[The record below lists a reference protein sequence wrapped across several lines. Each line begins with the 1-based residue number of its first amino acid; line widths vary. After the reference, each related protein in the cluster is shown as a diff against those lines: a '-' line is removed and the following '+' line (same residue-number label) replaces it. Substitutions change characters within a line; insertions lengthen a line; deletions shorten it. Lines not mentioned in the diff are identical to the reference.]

1 MNREETVK
9 FLALIKVAYP
19 TAFKDMDNDS
29 KLATINMWQT
39 TFPDLPFPIMEMA
52 LDHHRRVSKFPPMVA
67 EIYEELR
74 EVHYTALFD
83 ASIAKT
89 SGDTET
95 FKKSWF
101 IARCTERYKGT
112 TVNHNINY
120 DTISNALMEAAEYK
134 MLEG

>member
-19 TAFKDMDNDS
+19 TAFKDMDQDS

-39 TFPDLPFPIMEMA
+39 TFPDVPFIVMEMA
-52 LDHHRRVSKFPPMVA
+52 LDHFRRVSKFPPMVA
-67 EIYEELR
+67 EMYEELR
-74 EVHYTALFD
+74 SIHYAALFD
-83 ASIAKT
+83 ASVAKT
-89 SGDTET
+89 RGEKEV

-101 IARCTERYKGT
+101 IASCTEKYKGN

-120 DTISNALMEAAEYK
+120 DSISDALIEAAEYK